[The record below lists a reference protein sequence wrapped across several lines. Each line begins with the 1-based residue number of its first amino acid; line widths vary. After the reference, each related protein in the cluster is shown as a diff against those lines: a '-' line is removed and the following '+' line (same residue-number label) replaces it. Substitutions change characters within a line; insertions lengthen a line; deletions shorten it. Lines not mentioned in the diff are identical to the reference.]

1 VTGGYCVLVNG
12 ADGIPKP
19 PTVTG
24 VFLFAK
30 MMEYIITNHLTE
42 LQQVN
47 LLCRAIHDP
56 KLPFDQ
62 LGMIVRLLNN
72 KSSNNFYT
80 VIQESYNITESQI
93 DSIMAGLSKK
103 GYAKPVFDEDH
114 NGYRDLWTLI
124 PQE

>member
-1 VTGGYCVLVNG
+1 MANQSR
-12 ADGIPKP
+12 P
-19 PTVTG
+19 PSQAFFYLQKT
-24 VFLFAK
+24 
-30 MMEYIITNHLTE
+30 MEYIITNHLTE

-56 KLPFDQ
+56 KLPLDQ

-103 GYAKPVFDEDH
+103 GYAKPIFDEGH

>member
-1 VTGGYCVLVNG
+1 MTGGSALFSFLRNG
-12 ADGIPKP
+12 KPKP

-30 MMEYIITNHLTE
+30 TMNYIITNYLTE
-42 LQQVN
+42 LQREN

-56 KLPFDQ
+56 KLPLDQ

-72 KSSNNFYT
+72 KCSNIYYT
-80 VIQESYNITESQI
+80 VIQESYNITERQI
-93 DSIMAGLSKK
+93 DWTMAGLCEK
-103 GYAKPVFDEDH
+103 GYAKPILDAPR
-114 NGYRDLWTLI
+114 NGCRDLWTLI